1 MPLQNMR
8 TAKRAITVK
17 EIRKIEKLNLP
28 AGSSLDKAR
37 DLFLLSFYL
46 RGMAFV
52 DMAFLK
58 KTDLKCSMVSYNRRK
73 THQNLNIEWMKP
85 MQAIIDKYP
94 DSHHQRGH
102 GTQLLQDYTDLL
114 AVDRRSNHQ

>member
-37 DLFLLSFYL
+37 DLFFISFYL

-52 DMAFLK
+52 DMARG
-58 KTDLKCSMVSYNRRK
+58 TPHMGKCSFA
-73 THQNLNIEWMKP
+73 HE
-85 MQAIIDKYP
+85 YP

-102 GTQLLQDYTDLL
+102 GTQLLQDHTDLL